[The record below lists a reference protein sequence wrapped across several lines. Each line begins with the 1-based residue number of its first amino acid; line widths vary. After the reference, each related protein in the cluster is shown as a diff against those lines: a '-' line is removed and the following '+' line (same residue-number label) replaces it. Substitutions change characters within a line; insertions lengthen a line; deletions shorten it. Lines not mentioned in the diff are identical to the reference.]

1 MKKITLL
8 VMAVFALCI
17 SCDDDDDTAFVQE
30 DFVLGKWYLNQ
41 IGSINAQNKVVYVDY
56 VNTTDCEDD
65 NLVFNEDNTFE
76 ENDFELIN
84 STCQNLQNTGT
95 FDVQSNKI
103 ILSTMVDGVAMEQT
117 YTIVSLTYV
126 DITIT
131 YTDTETNK
139 IVFLKFLKQA

>member
-17 SCDDDDDTAFVQE
+17 SCDDDDDNTFVQE